1 MIPPAYSKEEA
12 RGLWVFLEQEGGRLE
27 SVALELL
34 GKGRELANRRGVPLT
49 ALLLGYDV
57 EGSALEATFY
67 GADQVLV
74 ADHPLLA
81 FYTTDAYTSVAARI
95 ILDRKPETFL
105 LGATPNGRDLA
116 GRLAVRLRT
125 GLTADCT
132 DLALESGT
140 GLLLG
145 EVTGFGGG
153 VLAFIKCPAHRPQ
166 MATVRPGIF
175 PLVDPDLT
183 RKGKVERVPVLL
195 SREEIRTEILER
207 DSRGGIDVTRAKVIV
222 AGGRGL
228 KGDLVPLVELARL
241 LGGEVGASRVACD
254 LGWISR
260 DRQIGQTGFVTR
272 PKLAI
277 VCGIS
282 GATQFSVGI
291 KDAECVVAINSDPEA
306 PIFEEA
312 DLCVVE
318 DLFPVL
324 EALIAEIKGPV
335 GSKAEA
341 R

>member
-1 MIPPAYSKEEA
+1 MIPPAYSREEA
-12 RGLWVFLEQEGGRLE
+12 NGLWVFLEQEGGRLE

-57 EGSALEATFY
+57 EGSALEAIFY
-67 GADQVLV
+67 GANQVLV

-81 FYTTDAYTSVAARI
+81 FYTTDAYTNVAARI

-153 VLAFIKCPAHRPQ
+153 IMASIKCPSHRPQ

-183 RKGKVERVPVLL
+183 RKGSVERVPVAL

-207 DSRGGIDVTRAKVIV
+207 DHRGGVDITRAKVIV

-228 KGDLVPLVELARL
+228 KGDLAPLRELARL

-272 PKLAI
+272 PKLAL

-282 GATQFSVGI
+282 GATQFTVGI
-291 KDAECVVAINSDPEA
+291 KDAECVVAINTDPEA
-306 PIFEEA
+306 PIFEDA

-318 DLFPVL
+318 DLFPML
-324 EALIAEIKGPV
+324 ERLIAEIKGRR
-335 GSKAEA
+335 S
-341 R
+341 

>member
-1 MIPPAYSKEEA
+1 MIPPVYGPEA
-12 RGLWVFLEQEGGRLE
+12 ASGLWVYLEQEGGRLE

-34 GKGRELANRRGVPLT
+34 GRGSELASDKGTPLT
-49 ALLLGYDV
+49 GLLLGHGV
-57 EGSALEATFY
+57 HEAARAAIAH
-67 GADQVLV
+67 GADRVLV

-81 FYTTDAYTSVAARI
+81 TYTTDAYTNVAAGI
-95 ILDRKPETFL
+95 IREGKPETLL

-132 DLALESGT
+132 ALAWEEKT

-145 EVTGFGGG
+145 HVTGFGGG
-153 VLAFIKCPAHRPQ
+153 VTASIKCPFHRPQ

-175 PLVDPDLT
+175 PLPAPDPG
-183 RKGKVERVPVLL
+183 RAGAVEPVSVAL

-207 DSRGGIDVTRAKVIV
+207 ARHEGVDITRAKVIV
-222 AGGRGL
+222 AGGRGV
-228 KGDLVPLVELARL
+228 KGDFGPLEELARL

-260 DRQIGQTGFVTR
+260 ERQIGQTGFVTR

-282 GATQFSVGI
+282 GATQFTVGI
-291 KDAECVVAINSDPEA
+291 KDAGLIVAINPDPEA
-306 PIFEEA
+306 PIFEDA
-312 DLCVVE
+312 DLCLVD
-318 DLFPVL
+318 DLFPVV
-324 EALIAEIKGPV
+324 EALVAELRRERGL
-335 GSKAEA
+335 
-341 R
+341 

>member
-1 MIPPAYSKEEA
+1 MIPPAYSREEA
-12 RGLWVFLEQEGGRLE
+12 CGLWVFLEQEGGRLE

-34 GKGRELANRRGVPLT
+34 GKGTGLADRRKVPLT
-49 ALLLGYDV
+49 ALLLGQEV
-57 EGSALEATFY
+57 EAAAREAIFY
-67 GADQVLV
+67 GADHVLV

-81 FYTTDAYTSVAARI
+81 VYTTDAYTNVAARI
-95 ILDRKPETFL
+95 VLDRKPETLL

-132 DLALESGT
+132 DLTLESGT

-153 VLAFIKCPAHRPQ
+153 VLASIKCPAHRPQ

-183 RKGKVERVPVLL
+183 RRGRVESVPVELAVG
-195 SREEIRTEILER
+195 EIRTEVLER
-207 DSRGGIDVTRAKVIV
+207 VRHEGVDITRAKVIV
-222 AGGRGL
+222 AGGRGV
-228 KGDLVPLVELARL
+228 KGDFAPLLELARL
-241 LGGEVGASRVACD
+241 LGGQVGASRVACD

-282 GATQFSVGI
+282 GATQFTVGI
-291 KDAECVVAINSDPEA
+291 KDAECVVAINSDPAA

-324 EALIAEIKGPV
+324 ERLIAEINRRR
-335 GSKAEA
+335 S
-341 R
+341 

>member
-12 RGLWVFLEQEGGRLE
+12 RGLCVFLEQEGGRLE

-34 GKGRELANRRGVPLT
+34 GKGRELADRQRVPLT
-49 ALLLGYDV
+49 GLLLGHGV
-57 EGSALEATFY
+57 EAAALEAIFY
-67 GADQVLV
+67 GADHVLV
-74 ADHPLLA
+74 ADHPLLGVHTA
-81 FYTTDAYTSVAARI
+81 DAYTNVVSRLV
-95 ILDRKPETFL
+95 LDRKPETL
-105 LGATPNGRDLA
+105 LIGATPNGRDLA

-132 DLALESGT
+132 DLTLESGT

-153 VLAFIKCPAHRPQ
+153 VMASVKCAHHRPQ

-183 RKGKVERVPVLL
+183 RRGRVENVPVSLAP
-195 SREEIRTEILER
+195 EEIRTEVLER
-207 DSRGGIDVTRAKVIV
+207 VRREGVDTTRAKVIV
-222 AGGRGL
+222 AGGRGV
-228 KGDLVPLVELARL
+228 KGDFAPLFELAQL

-272 PKLAI
+272 PRVAF
-277 VCGIS
+277 VCGVS
-282 GATQFSVGI
+282 GATQFTVGV
-291 KDAECVVAINSDPEA
+291 KDAELVIAINADPEA

-312 DLCVVE
+312 DLCIV
-318 DLFPVL
+318 DNLFPVL
-324 EALIAEIKGPV
+324 EGLIVEIKRGR
-335 GSKAEA
+335 A
-341 R
+341 